1 MMAMGRALRLSPY
14 FTEEYMPQI
23 EMSRV
28 VEGVIS
34 NVLSN
39 AGAPSAGT
47 DEVQTLTIGGTPT
60 GGTFKLAFE
69 GFVTSSITWSST
81 NATLLSNINA
91 ALDALPSLGASG
103 CVAAAGTLTNGIGT
117 ITLTFGANRTKQ
129 VIPSVI
135 SVDTNA
141 LTGTAPTLAVAE
153 TTPGVN
159 ASFRGVGKGA
169 VVTDTT
175 NAKVYTNTGTSLA
188 PTWTVV
194 GTQT

>member
-1 MMAMGRALRLSPY
+1 MPLIEMGRV
-14 FTEEYMPQI
+14 I
-23 EMSRV
+23 E
-28 VEGVIS
+28 GATGA
-34 NVLSN
+34 VLAF

-47 DEVQTLTIGGTPT
+47 SEVQTLTIGGTPS

-81 NATLLSNINA
+81 NSTLLANINA
-91 ALDALPSLGASG
+91 ALDALPSLGTSG
-103 CVAAAGTLTNGIGT
+103 CVAAAGSLTSGVGT
-117 ITLTFGANRTKQ
+117 ITLTFGTNRAKEA
-129 VIPSVI
+129 IPSLI
-135 SVDTNA
+135 TIDTNA
-141 LTGTAPTLAVAE
+141 LTGTSPTLAIAE

-159 ASFRGVGKGA
+159 ATFRGVGAGC

-175 NAKVYTNTGTSLA
+175 NKKVYTNTGVALN